1 MLGYVRQ
8 DFGPLKADRLT
19 VSTTTAQP
27 VWGAVYVQHTRP
39 VNETQADGS
48 QLKAETRLEI
58 WRQGQWQPAE
68 GVTLHVGDE
77 VRQVVSITAT
87 RDFDFVSLSMPR
99 PACFEPK
106 AFTSGYTALGDLS
119 GYRAIGDTQ
128 TRFFV
133 DRLPKGSYTLAE
145 TYTVSR
151 SGRYQ
156 IPRTGVSC
164 AYAPEFAGH
173 SAPLQV
179 KAE

>member
-1 MLGYVRQ
+1 MASG
-8 DFGPLKADRLT
+8 T
-19 VSTTTAQP
+19 VAT
-27 VWGAVYVQHTRP
+27 
-39 VNETQADGS
+39 
-48 QLKAETRLEI
+48 
-58 WRQGQWQPAE
+58 AE

-151 SGRYQ
+151 SGRYL

-164 AYAPEFAGH
+164 AYAPNLPPQCPAAGEGRITPAH
-173 SAPLQV
+173 CRPFPADRCRLSIHFDNRTGFSCHKVGPEKNKMA
-179 KAE
+179 